1 MISWWMIISNVL
13 AMGERSAI
21 GLYDVLWFLSLLG
34 LRMGMIF
41 AVFQSCGMMF
51 VFIVL
56 LYSSVSVEM
65 AMGPRCLICV
75 LEMLSGPVDFLGFVC
90 AMACVT
96 CSVVM
101 LMGCVG
107 SVCMCLVILR

>member
-34 LRMGMIF
+34 FSMGIIL
-41 AVFQSCGMMF
+41 AVFQSCGMVL
-51 VFIVL
+51 VFIAL
-56 LYSSVSVEM
+56 LYRSVSAEM
-65 AMGPRCLICV
+65 AMGPKCLMCV
-75 LEMLSGPVDFLGFVC
+75 LEMLSGPADFLGFDF
-90 AMACVT
+90 AIAWVT

-101 LMGCVG
+101 VMGCVG
-107 SVCMCLVILR
+107 SACICLAILR